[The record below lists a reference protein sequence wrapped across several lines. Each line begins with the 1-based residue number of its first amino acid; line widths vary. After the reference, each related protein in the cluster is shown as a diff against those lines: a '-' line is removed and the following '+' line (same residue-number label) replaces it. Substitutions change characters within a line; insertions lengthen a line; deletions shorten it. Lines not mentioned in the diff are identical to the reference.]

1 MGIQSME
8 THHSLVSG
16 LPRLFIFILVF
27 ASLYAEQARAQSTE
41 KTSRRDWQLELAE
54 QLPLLG
60 HRNWIVIAD
69 SAYPAQASEGI
80 KTRYIG
86 GDQLTAVRQV
96 LQSVDAARHVRGN
109 IYVDQELAHLS
120 DKDAA
125 GIDQYREQLDKLL
138 KQRPVA
144 RLPHEEI
151 IEKLD
156 KAAETFRIIVYK
168 TDLIIPY
175 TTVFIELDCGYWS
188 TDAEQ
193 RLRQRMATAK

>member
-1 MGIQSME
+1 MQPSCSLTFSLPRIGILVLL
-8 THHSLVSG
+8 LVS
-16 LPRLFIFILVF
+16 
-27 ASLYAEQARAQSTE
+27 LYVEQARAQPPE
-41 KTSRRDWQLELAE
+41 RPSRRDWQLQLAE

-69 SAYPAQASEGI
+69 SAYPAQSREGI
-80 KTRYIG
+80 KTIYIG
-86 GDQLTAVRQV
+86 GDQLTVVRQV

-120 DKDAA
+120 DSDAV

-138 KQRPVA
+138 EQRPVA
-144 RLPHEEI
+144 KLPHEEI

-168 TDLIIPY
+168 TDMILPY

-188 TDAEQ
+188 NDLEQ
-193 RLRQRMATAK
+193 QLRQRMKTAK